1 MRPEVLARIRAV
13 KRAARVL
20 RAGAWRAADAIDR
33 VVLDADERYRRR
45 IVLVAERGTRFLLD
59 LAEATALRDGD
70 GLVLDD
76 DTIVAVAAKPEPLV
90 EIAAQDAAAGPAVLT
105 RLAWHL
111 GNRHTELQIVGDR
124 LRIRRDHV
132 LEEMLAGL
140 GAHLTPIE
148 APFEPERG
156 AYEHGHEDDGGFRG

>member
-1 MRPEVLARIRAV
+1 M
-13 KRAARVL
+13 KRASQVA

-33 VVLDADERYRRR
+33 VVLDADERHRRR
-45 IVLVAERGTRFLLD
+45 IVLTGEGGTRFLLD
-59 LAEATALRDGD
+59 LAEVTALRGGD

-76 DTIVAVAAKPEPLV
+76 GAVVAVVAMPEPLV
-90 EIAAQDAAAGPAVLT
+90 EIAAQDAAAVA

-111 GNRHTELQIVGDR
+111 GNRHTELQVVGDR
-124 LRIRRDHV
+124 LRMRRDRV
-132 LEEMLAGL
+132 LEDMLAGL

-156 AYEHGHEDDGGFRG
+156 AYEHGHDDRDDDV

>member
-1 MRPEVLARIRAV
+1 MNPEVLERIRAV
-13 KRAARVL
+13 KRASQVA
-20 RAGAWRAADAIDR
+20 RAGTWRDANAVDR

-45 IVLVAERGTRFLLD
+45 IMLTGETGTRFLLD

-76 DTIVAVAAKPEPLV
+76 GAIIAVVAKAEPLV
-90 EIAAQDAAAGPAVLT
+90 EIAANNAATLA

-111 GNRHTELQIVGDR
+111 GNRHTEVAIAGDR

-132 LEEMLAGL
+132 LEDMLSGL
-140 GAHLTPIE
+140 GARLTPID

-156 AYEHGHEDDGGFRG
+156 AYEHRHGDGGDFHV